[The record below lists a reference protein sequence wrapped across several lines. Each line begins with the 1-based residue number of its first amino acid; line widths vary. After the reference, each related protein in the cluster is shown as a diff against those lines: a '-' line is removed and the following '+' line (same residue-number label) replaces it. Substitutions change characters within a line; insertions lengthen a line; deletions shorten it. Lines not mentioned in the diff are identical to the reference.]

1 MEVHVNQAEPTVI
14 HIDLNSCFATVE
26 QQANPLLRGKPMVVA
41 AYATDYGC
49 VLAPSMEAK
58 RLGIKTGMRV
68 KEAKLFCPSLIVKAP
83 DPSKYRYVYK
93 RFCKLFRQYT
103 PSVNPKS
110 IDEAVL
116 HLGGTPVLKRMA
128 IADIGAE
135 IKRRMRSEIGEWLF
149 ANVGIATNGF
159 LAKTAAGLHKPDG
172 LDIITHKNL
181 RQTLTTLAVEDLCG
195 INKHNKRRLATGHIF
210 SPVEFLDASLPT
222 LKAVFGGIGGYYWY
236 LRLRGWEI
244 DDIKFQR
251 RTVGHSFHLTKHT
264 ADVNEISRL
273 LYKLCEKMGRRLR
286 RHKLGAQGVHLS
298 LFYKDGTYWNHGHK
312 TQERLYTSRE
322 LFERARNILLSQP
335 EPKVVRVLAVNCF
348 SLFDWQPEQPSLFQ
362 DWERTVALTKALDQ
376 VNNRWGDFT
385 IIPGTIMGMDD
396 VVLDR
401 IAFGQAGIN

>member
-1 MEVHVNQAEPTVI
+1 MEVHVNQSQPTVI

-49 VLAPSMEAK
+49 VLAPSIEAK
-58 RLGIKTGMRV
+58 RLGVRTGMRV
-68 KEAKLFCPSLIVKAP
+68 KEAKLFCSSLIVKAP
-83 DPSKYRYVYK
+83 DPPKYRYVYK

-116 HLGGTPVLKRMA
+116 HLEGTPALKKMP
-128 IADIGAE
+128 IEDIGLE
-135 IKRRMRSEIGEWLF
+135 IKTRMRSEIGEWLF
-149 ANVGIATNGF
+149 SNVGIATNGF

-172 LDIITHKNL
+172 LDVITHKNL
-181 RQTLTTLAVEDLCG
+181 RPTLATLAVEDLHG

-210 SPVEFLDASLPT
+210 TPVNFLDASLPT

-251 RTVGHSFHLTKHT
+251 RTIGHSFHLTKHT

-286 RHKLGAQGVHLS
+286 SKNLGAQGIHLS
-298 LFYKDGTYWNHGHK
+298 LLYTDSTHWNHGHK
-312 TQERLYTSRE
+312 TQERLYTTKD
-322 LFERARNILLSQP
+322 LFERAKTILFSQP
-335 EPKVVRVLAVNCF
+335 EPKVVRILAVNCF
-348 SLFDWQPEQPSLFQ
+348 ALFDWQPEQPSLFE
-362 DWERTVALTKALDQ
+362 DHKRTVQLTQALDR
-376 VNNRWGDFT
+376 VNDRFGDFT
-385 IIPGTIMGMDD
+385 VIPATIMGMDNII
-396 VVLDR
+396 LDR
-401 IAFGQAGIN
+401 IAFGKSGIS